1 MSTTDDYIQKY
12 LRRLMW
18 FAVALLVAIGAVNLV
33 RSHLLGEANRYQ
45 PASPL
50 APDEWAQSYGYTADD
65 LHPFAFNPDGNGRSV
80 FQAALAGSPV
90 GLFFDSGNGHG
101 LTVLQR
107 IAERHRWPVA
117 DQVESYDAGGNLI
130 ATRDVVVIPDVEL
143 IGLELHEQR
152 ALSVSKDSFGSFG
165 WSLLGAGRLTLDY
178 EHQMAGFSKA
188 GPAVNWPPTPTSTQG
203 LWHYLTP
210 TGAMEG
216 TVIIPVTVGGREVLA
231 HVDTGASVSV
241 IDPELASEL
250 SLRKNL
256 LGRTNLE
263 GLVIGPFTVDLPSVS
278 VHSSRGVGRGLDRP
292 VLMTLGADFLSRFL
306 VTFDF
311 GNQLF
316 ILVR

>member
-1 MSTTDDYIQKY
+1 MSTTDDYIQRY

-18 FAVALLVAIGAVNLV
+18 FVVALRVAIGAVNLV

-50 APDEWAQSYGYTADD
+50 APGEWAQSYSYAADD

-80 FQAALAGSPV
+80 FQAALAGNPV

-107 IAERHRWPVA
+107 IAERHRWPVV

-130 ATRDVVVIPDVEL
+130 ATRDVFVIPDVQL
-143 IGLELHEQR
+143 MGLELQEQR
-152 ALSVSKDSFGSFG
+152 AISAGNGPFGSFG
-165 WSLLGAGRLTLDY
+165 WSLLGNGRLTLDY
-178 EHQMAGFSKA
+178 EHQVAGFSKA
-188 GPAVNWPPTPTSTQG
+188 AANANWPPTPNSTRG
-203 LWHYLTP
+203 VWHYLTP

-231 HVDTGASVSV
+231 HIDTGASVSA

-263 GLVIGPFTVDLPSVS
+263 GLVVGPFSVDLPSVS
-278 VHSSRGVGRGLDRP
+278 VHSSRGVGRGLDKP